1 MDSRLFDRL
10 VESMTQMGEIVRAEK
25 LASAKEREE
34 LHPWDVTD
42 HLQTEEDI
50 ALFIEAAQ
58 QEAPGDE
65 AFMAKVTEEVK
76 RARRLNEARSAPDA
90 ENPEWTDR
98 KVEDSI
104 RFDHLPPS
112 LQQKL
117 KP

>member
-1 MDSRLFDRL
+1 MAVS
-10 VESMTQMGEIVRAEK
+10 K
-25 LASAKEREE
+25 LSISD
-34 LHPWDVTD
+34 WDVAD

-98 KVEDSI
+98 KIGDSI
-104 RFDHLPPS
+104 RFDDLPPS